1 MGCLNL
7 PTVDDLL
14 VQFRRQVALPW
25 RADTAPEY
33 RVWIMHYDK
42 VLDRRVRARL
52 PEFEDAARRAGHGW
66 SVLGL
71 APLVAPWL
79 AQHGLFDGLV
89 DQPDELPS
97 ILPEFEAHIVARVR
111 EHLGQLGANDLLV
124 LTGAGAL
131 FGLMRVSRLT
141 QSVADAINGRLL
153 LLFPGRHSDGAYRL
167 LDARDGWSY
176 RAVPIPA

>member
-1 MGCLNL
+1 LS
-7 PTVDDLL
+7 TVDDLL
-14 VQFRRQVALPW
+14 VHFRRQVALPW
-25 RADTAPEY
+25 RADTPPEY

-42 VLDRRVRARL
+42 SLDRRVRARL

-66 SVLGL
+66 SVMGL
-71 APLVAPWL
+71 VPLVAPWI
-79 AQHGLFDGLV
+79 AAHELFEGLV
-89 DQPDELPS
+89 NQPEELPS
-97 ILPEFEAHIVARVR
+97 LLKEFEAHVVAQVR
-111 EHLGQLGANDLLV
+111 ARLDQVRPQDLLV

-131 FGLMRVSRLT
+131 FGLLRASHLT

-153 LLFPGRHSDGAYRL
+153 LLFPGRHKDDVYRL

>member
-1 MGCLNL
+1 M

-14 VQFRRQVALPW
+14 FHFRRQVALPW
-25 RADTAPEY
+25 RAETAPEY
-33 RVWIMHYDK
+33 RVWIMHYYK
-42 VLDRRVRARL
+42 ALDRRVQARL

-66 SVLGL
+66 SVMGL

-79 AQHGLFDGLV
+79 ARHELFEALA
-89 DQPDELPS
+89 DQPEELTS
-97 ILPEFEAHIVARVR
+97 ILPEFEAHVVTEVRAR
-111 EHLGQLGANDLLV
+111 LDQLGVNDLLV
-124 LTGAGAL
+124 LTGAGAF

-141 QSVADAINGRLL
+141 QSVADAIRGRLL
-153 LLFPGRHSDGAYRL
+153 LLFPGRHTEGSYRL